1 MMMMVNDA
9 SKERETFHWRH
20 RNPVFNH
27 KASQQDMPDVFEED
41 MSAD

>member
-1 MMMMVNDA
+1 MVDDA
-9 SKERETFHWRH
+9 SKELETFQWRH

-27 KASQQDMPDVFEED
+27 KASRQDMLDVFEED